1 MHILQRLF
9 AALLL
14 VGLCACAPNSAY
26 RTHLVD
32 LDKDASCQRASA
44 NMHDDLPQV
53 CGSVTPESVRG
64 LYELHFVEFDDQGWL
79 FPNTPPSADAL
90 ATNPSNQ
97 IDNLMDRLTYLLAKK
112 AKT

>member
-1 MHILQRLF
+1 MRAQ
-9 AALLL
+9 
-14 VGLCACAPNSAY
+14 SAY

-44 NMHDDLPQV
+44 NMHDDLPQA
-53 CGSVTPESVRG
+53 SAVTPESVRG

-97 IDNLMDRLTYLLAKK
+97 IDNLMDRLTYLASPKK